1 MYNALLKYVILPVC
15 SQHTGIAA
23 CLTRIRTRE
32 SSITKITGPL
42 GMRGTVSK
50 LLPEQSS
57 DERKSVKN
65 TETTKQGYPVF
76 SAASHIRLQ

>member
-1 MYNALLKYVILPVC
+1 MYNAPLKYVIIPMC
-15 SQHTGIAA
+15 SQHMGIAA

-32 SSITKITGPL
+32 NSIIKITGPL
-42 GMRGTVSK
+42 GMRGTVRQ

-57 DERKSVKN
+57 DESKSVKGIEN
-65 TETTKQGYPVF
+65 TKQVYPVF

>member
-42 GMRGTVSK
+42 GMSGTVSK

-57 DERKSVKN
+57 DERKNVKGIEN
-65 TETTKQGYPVF
+65 TKQGYPVF
-76 SAASHIRLQ
+76 SAASRIKLQ